1 MSDETER
8 RMEHMV
14 ANLGPR
20 KAVDMIARAIRH
32 IDVSR
37 TARKYG
43 DLRSAEGAL
52 TAARDL
58 LLGVL
63 GIPTEE
69 ASP

>member
-1 MSDETER
+1 
-8 RMEHMV
+8 
-14 ANLGPR
+14 
-20 KAVDMIARAIRH
+20 MIARAISH

-43 DLRSAEGAL
+43 DLGSAEGAL

-63 GIPTEE
+63 GISTEE
-69 ASP
+69 DPP